1 MTISCLSPRLKQV
14 LIEELSREGAMD
26 ELLRELEDLPECPR
40 GVPIAFGSTKK
51 GRGRSEYQQFISE
64 CMRAKN
70 IRQFGQAAQAM
81 RECAAEWRKRK

>member
-14 LIEELSREGAMD
+14 LTEELSREGAVE

-40 GVPIAFGSTKK
+40 GVPTAFGARKS
-51 GRGRSEYQQFISE
+51 RGRSEYQQFISE
-64 CMRAKN
+64 CMRSKN